1 MLVELPLIWRVA
13 RKLWGEPAFLPG
25 RGLPVLPA
33 LPVPRG
39 ATWASG
45 RHPPEQAKASSRC
58 RAAAFQSGFAR
69 APPSPPG
76 LAAPAI
82 QFIKG
87 VTAKIHLK
95 MKKMQANP
103 FWETLID

>member
-1 MLVELPLIWRVA
+1 M
-13 RKLWGEPAFLPG
+13 
-25 RGLPVLPA
+25 

-39 ATWASG
+39 APGPPGGTRQSRPRPPADAVRAS
-45 RHPPEQAKASSRC
+45 
-58 RAAAFQSGFAR
+58 AFQSGFAR
-69 APPSPPG
+69 APPSWPG

>member
-1 MLVELPLIWRVA
+1 MVRLPRKGGGKETAGMSQPWGQASCWALCAA
-13 RKLWGEPAFLPG
+13 RPARASWGTG
-25 RGLPVLPA
+25 
-33 LPVPRG
+33 
-39 ATWASG
+39 ASG
-45 RHPPEQAKASSRC
+45 RHPPEQAEASSRC
-58 RAAAFQSGFAR
+58 LPTWLRLGS
-69 APPSPPG
+69 PSPPG